1 MCWNKD
7 ISLNTFIFS
16 GFVLCLII
24 YNNTYTKYKIRELNS
39 IWAYLFFASFIF
51 MQLFEYFIWR
61 NINNAT
67 YNRIFTIMATLLL
80 LVQPIATN
88 MLITNKLVQQN
99 LLMLYLLCAIPFATY
114 KFMTNKINST
124 VSQKGHLQW
133 NMLVDNNNKSEHIYV
148 IIWFFFFLFP
158 LFYQGHKYGFL
169 FGFLTLLVII
179 YNYYKDKTI
188 GSMWCWVV
196 NTIMLYYAGYLL
208 FYLPFVRG

>member
-1 MCWNKD
+1 
-7 ISLNTFIFS
+7 
-16 GFVLCLII
+16 
-24 YNNTYTKYKIRELNS
+24 
-39 IWAYLFFASFIF
+39 

-61 NINNAT
+61 NINNPT

-124 VSQKGHLQW
+124 VSQKGHLEW
-133 NMLVDNNNKSEHIYV
+133 NMLVDNNNKSEQIYI
-148 IIWFFFFLFP
+148 IIWFCFFLFP

-179 YNYYKDKTI
+179 YNYYKDKTV